1 MLDPTGATPSAPI
14 PGCLLWRGLEHLDVT
29 VDISLDLDL
38 SDLILCVL
46 LDQRL
51 LLNGG
56 HVFEHL
62 LSLSRGKG

>member
-1 MLDPTGATPSAPI
+1 MLPH
-14 PGCLLWRGLEHLDVT
+14 LLVFLAVYFLGWLVLLDVT

-38 SDLILCVL
+38 SDLVLCVL

-51 LLNGG
+51 VLSGG